1 MVIIR
6 QIFESFLFAWQ
17 ALKSNI
23 LRTTLSL
30 LGVTVGIFAIV
41 AVFTVVDSL
50 EKNIKES
57 LKEIGDRV
65 VYVQKWPWGFG
76 GEYPWWK
83 YFRWPEPSYNE
94 YRFLADRL
102 ENAEAIA
109 VLDVKGSVDLL
120 YGSNSAKGSVWG
132 ISQDYTL
139 ISEIEVE
146 TGRYFTPIENQT
158 GKNVTIIGASISD
171 WLFDGADPVGQE
183 IKINGH
189 KFTVIGVQKRKGN
202 SMIEFNGKADEKCY
216 IPYPSFAKYFSSGR
230 INVDIVVKGREDDA
244 GLQELEAEITGL
256 MRTKR
261 ALKPRDENNF
271 SINRPDAAAKAIDS
285 VFAVLTI
292 AGWVIGSF
300 SILVGGFGIANIMF
314 VSVRERT
321 NFIGIQKSLGAKN
334 YFILLQ
340 FLFEAIMLSL
350 VGGIVGVLLVF
361 LITLIPMGQFSLVM
375 KFSNILLGLAVSSTI
390 GMLSG
395 FIPALMA
402 ARMDP
407 VAAIRSK

>member
-1 MVIIR
+1 MIFFRQVI
-6 QIFESFLFAWQ
+6 ESFVFAWE

-41 AVFTVVDSL
+41 AVFTIVDSL
-50 EKNIKES
+50 EKNVKES

-76 GEYPWWK
+76 GEYAWWK
-83 YFRWPEPSYNE
+83 YFRWPEPTYNE
-94 YRFLADRL
+94 YRFLADKL
-102 ENAEAIA
+102 ENAEAVA
-109 VLDVKGSVDLL
+109 VMDVKGSVDLK
-120 YGSNSAKGSVWG
+120 YGSNNGQGSVWG
-132 ISQDYTL
+132 ITQDYTL
-139 ISEIEVE
+139 ISEIEIE
-146 TGRYFTPIENQT
+146 NGRYFTPLENT
-158 GKNVTIIGASISD
+158 TSKNVTVIGAKVAD
-171 WLFDGADPVGQE
+171 WLFPDQDPLGKE
-183 IKINGH
+183 IKIAGY

-202 SMIEFNGKADEKCY
+202 SMMEFNGKADEKCF
-216 IPYPSFAKYFSSGR
+216 IPYGSFAKYFSSGR
-230 INVDIVVKGREDDA
+230 MSVDIAVKGREHDD

-256 MRTKR
+256 MRSKR

-271 SINRPDAAAKAIDS
+271 SINRPDAAAKAIDG
-285 VFAVLTI
+285 VFSVLTL

-321 NFIGIQKSLGAKN
+321 NLIGIQKSLGAKN
-334 YFILLQ
+334 YFILFQ

-350 VGGIVGVLLVF
+350 VGGAVGVLLVY
-361 LITLIPMGQFSLVM
+361 LITFIPMGTFELVM
-375 KFSNILLGLAVSSTI
+375 KPGNILLGLGVSSTI

-402 ARMDP
+402 SRMDP
-407 VAAIRSK
+407 VAAIRAK

>member
-1 MVIIR
+1 
-6 QIFESFLFAWQ
+6 
-17 ALKSNI
+17 
-23 LRTTLSL
+23 
-30 LGVTVGIFAIV
+30 
-41 AVFTVVDSL
+41 
-50 EKNIKES
+50 
-57 LKEIGDRV
+57 
-65 VYVQKWPWGFG
+65 
-76 GEYPWWK
+76 
-83 YFRWPEPSYNE
+83 
-94 YRFLADRL
+94 
-102 ENAEAIA
+102 
-109 VLDVKGSVDLL
+109 
-120 YGSNSAKGSVWG
+120 
-132 ISQDYTL
+132 
-139 ISEIEVE
+139 
-146 TGRYFTPIENQT
+146 
-158 GKNVTIIGASISD
+158 
-171 WLFDGADPVGQE
+171 
-183 IKINGH
+183 
-189 KFTVIGVQKRKGN
+189 
-202 SMIEFNGKADEKCY
+202 MIEFNGKADEKCY

>member
-1 MVIIR
+1 MIFFRQVI
-6 QIFESFLFAWQ
+6 ESFVFAWE

-41 AVFTVVDSL
+41 AVFTIVDSL
-50 EKNIKES
+50 EKNVKES

-65 VYVQKWPWGFG
+65 LYVQKWPWGFG

-83 YFRWPEPSYNE
+83 YFRWPEPTYNE
-94 YRFLADRL
+94 YRFLADKL
-102 ENAEAIA
+102 ENAEAVA
-109 VLDVKGSVDLL
+109 VMDAKGSIDLRH
-120 YGSNSAKGSVWG
+120 GSNSGKGSVWG
-132 ISQDYTL
+132 ITQDYNRIT
-139 ISEIEVE
+139 EIEIE
-146 TGRYFTPIENQT
+146 SGRYFTPLENT
-158 GKNVTIIGASISD
+158 TSKNVTVIGAKVAD
-171 WLFDGADPVGQE
+171 WLFPNQDPLGKE
-183 IKINGH
+183 MKIAGY
-189 KFTVIGVQKRKGN
+189 KFTVIGIQKRKGN
-202 SMIEFNGKADEKCY
+202 SMMEFSGKPDEKCY
-216 IPYPSFAKYFSSGR
+216 IPYGSFAKYFSSGR
-230 INVDIVVKGREDDA
+230 RSIDIAVKGREHDE

-256 MRTKR
+256 MRSKR

-271 SINRPDAAAKAIDS
+271 SINRPDAAAKAIDG
-285 VFAVLTI
+285 VFSVLTL

-321 NFIGIQKSLGAKN
+321 NLIGIQKSLGAKN
-334 YFILLQ
+334 YFILFQ

-350 VGGIVGVLLVF
+350 VGGAVGVLLVY
-361 LITLIPMGQFSLVM
+361 LITFIPMGTFELVM
-375 KFSNILLGLAVSSTI
+375 KPGNIFLGLVVSSSI

-402 ARMDP
+402 SRMDP
-407 VAAIRSK
+407 VEAIRAK